1 MVRPGIVPTE
11 ISAATR
17 TRPVA
22 RGIRCSAAALATLLI
37 FLGSVAASAQNLVLR
52 LDPQKTTVNFLLGDV
67 LHTVRGTFGLKDG
80 SLNFD
85 RTSGKLSGA
94 IVIDAKTGAS
104 GNGMRDRKMH
114 REVIESD
121 RFPEISFRPDRV
133 QGTVAPQG
141 SSTVSVH
148 GIFSIHGADHEMT
161 IPAQVEMLPDRWNAS
176 LHFSIPYVKW
186 GMKNP
191 STLFLKVSESVEI
204 DVKTG
209 GTLSNESGAGIIQK

>member
-1 MVRPGIVPTE
+1 MVRVRVAPTE
-11 ISAATR
+11 KSVTPAAR
-17 TRPVA
+17 SVN
-22 RGIRCSAAALATLLI
+22 RGISHFAAAVAALLI
-37 FLGSVAASAQNLVLR
+37 FLSVAAPAQDLALQ
-52 LDPQKTTVNFLLGDV
+52 LDPQKTSVNFVLGDV
-67 LHTVRGTFGLKDG
+67 LHTVRGTFKLKEG
-80 SLNFD
+80 SLSFD
-85 RTSGKLSGA
+85 RTTGKLNGA

-104 GNGMRDRKMH
+104 GNSMRDRKMH

-141 SSTVSVH
+141 SSSVSVH
-148 GIFSIHGADHEMT
+148 GILSIHGSDHEIT

-204 DVKTG
+204 DINTG
-209 GTLSNESGAGIIQK
+209 GSISRESGAPM

>member
-1 MVRPGIVPTE
+1 MTTG
-11 ISAATR
+11 A
-17 TRPVA
+17 RPVN
-22 RGIRCSAAALATLLI
+22 RCIRPRAAVVAALFI
-37 FLGSVAASAQNLVLR
+37 FLTVAAPAQDLALR
-52 LDPQKTTVNFLLGDV
+52 LDPQQTSVNFLLGDV
-67 LHTVRGTFGLKDG
+67 LHTVRGTFALKEG
-80 SLNFD
+80 SLKFD

-114 REVIESD
+114 GEVIESD

-133 QGTVAPQG
+133 QGTVAREG

-148 GIFSIHGADHEMT
+148 GTFSIHGADHEVT
-161 IPAQVEMLPDRWNAS
+161 IPAQVEMLPDHWNAS

-209 GTLSNESGAGIIQK
+209 GTLSNESGAGMIQK